1 MKSSFVRK
9 YLSIIFLVATLFGSM
24 HHHNDLKQHS
34 DCKICTIQSSM
45 ANADTPVDVV
55 YVSQL
60 DIFHEAIVKQLTNLY
75 ALKLTNPLNT
85 RAPPHLS

>member
-9 YLSIIFLVATLFGSM
+9 YLSIIFLMATLLSGM

-34 DCKICTIQSSM
+34 DCQICTIQSSM

-60 DIFHEAIVKQLTNLY
+60 DIFHEAIVTQLENLTTKKY
-75 ALKLTNPLNT
+75 FNPLNA
-85 RAPPHLS
+85 RAPPHFS

>member
-1 MKSSFVRK
+1 MSFLRK
-9 YLSIIFLVATLFGSM
+9 YLSIIFLVATLLGGM

-60 DIFHEAIVKQLTNLY
+60 DIFHEVIVTQLKNLTT
-75 ALKLTNPLNT
+75 KKVFNPLNA
-85 RAPPHLS
+85 RAPPHFS

>member
-9 YLSIIFLVATLFGSM
+9 YLSIIFLMATLLSGM

-34 DCKICTIQSSM
+34 DCQICTIQSSM

-55 YVSQL
+55 YVSKL
-60 DIFHEAIVKQLTNLY
+60 DIFHEAIVTQLENLTT
-75 ALKLTNPLNT
+75 KKCFNPLNA
-85 RAPPHLS
+85 RAPPHFS